1 MGDDKDDSLLLRF
14 YEPKRPDVHS
24 TAASVLAQ
32 SLEALQRL
40 VYLVAMRRNGR
51 TPGRRIRPSVEF
63 QSQYRLVCDVPETG
77 SYRSPVRVEGGGLFA
92 PEEARNVVKEIETIL
107 TAIGKSDEDAFV
119 MAVQDETWRQY
130 YLDALTRLSPHA
142 STRIEL
148 EISHIKG
155 NILVDTAGAR
165 PFIDRLA
172 RAPSRVS
179 VRGSLIGE
187 FKRIDFMR
195 QEITVR
201 HRQTGRDLCCNYKPH
216 VEESLL
222 DHPRDLLLVFGTV
235 TRDPEGMPVSIDSV
249 DHIEPVNLESEEIE
263 AVIVGNLRV
272 VPKEK
277 ISAEVSFD
285 ETDAVYIAAIPELGI
300 SVFSEKRE
308 DLRDALNDE
317 ITLLWKRYAAA
328 PDEKLTRAAQ
338 ALKQRM
344 LDAFHGENNAA

>member
-1 MGDDKDDSLLLRF
+1 MGDDMDDSLFLRF

-32 SLEALQRL
+32 SLDALQRL
-40 VYLVAMRRNGR
+40 VYLVAMQREGW
-51 TPGRRIRPSVEF
+51 TPRQRVRPPAGL
-63 QSQYRLVCDVPETG
+63 QSRYRLVCNLPQPG
-77 SYRSPVRVEGGGLFA
+77 SFVSPVRIEGNGLLA
-92 PEEARNVVKEIETIL
+92 SGDIGAVVKVIDVLL
-107 TAIGKSDEDAFV
+107 TAIGKSDENAFITV
-119 MAVQDETWRQY
+119 VPDETWQRY
-130 YLDALTRLSPHA
+130 YLDTLARIVPHSLSG
-142 STRIEL
+142 IEL
-148 EISHIKG
+148 EISHIERV
-155 NILVDTAGAR
+155 LVDTTKAR

-172 RAPSRVS
+172 RTPSRIS

-201 HRQTGRDLCCNYKPH
+201 HRQTGRDLSCNYEPH

-222 DHPRDLLLVFGTV
+222 HHPRDLLLVFGTV
-235 TRDPEGMPVSIDSV
+235 TRDHEGMPVSIDSV

-263 AVIVGNLRV
+263 AVIAGNLRV

-285 ETDAVYIAAIPELGI
+285 ETDAVYIAAIPDLGI

-308 DLRDALNDE
+308 DLRDALDDE
-317 ITLLWKRYAAA
+317 IALLWKRYAAA

-338 ALKQRM
+338 VLKQRM
-344 LDAFHGENNAA
+344 LDTFHGEDNAA